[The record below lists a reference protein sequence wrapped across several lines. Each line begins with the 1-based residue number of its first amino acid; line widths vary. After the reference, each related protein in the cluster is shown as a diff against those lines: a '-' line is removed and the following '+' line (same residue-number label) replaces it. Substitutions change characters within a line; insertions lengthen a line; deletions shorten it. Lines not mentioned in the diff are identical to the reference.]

1 MTTGPDVAYG
11 VFISF
16 KNGKEIVVYPSSRD
30 LILSKE
36 EVEEQVDKLMRSDT
50 YVYIVLWDCY
60 INPKEIM
67 YAEIV
72 EEGNTWSFP
81 SQ

>member
-16 KNGKEIVVYPSSRD
+16 KNGKEIVVHPSSRD
-30 LILSKE
+30 QALSGE
-36 EVEEQVDKLMRSDT
+36 EIEKQVDKLMRSDT
-50 YVYIVLWDCY
+50 YVYIVFWGCY
-60 INPKEIM
+60 INTKEVVF
-67 YAEIV
+67 AEIV

>member
-1 MTTGPDVAYG
+1 MTTGPDKAYG

-16 KNGKEIVVYPSSRD
+16 KNGKEIVAHPSSRD
-30 LILSKE
+30 QILSKE
-36 EVEEQVDKLMRSDT
+36 EMEGQVGQLMRSDT
-50 YVYIVLWDCY
+50 YVYIALWGYY
-60 INPKEIM
+60 IRPEEIV

-72 EEGNTWSFP
+72 EEGDRWSFP